1 MAFGPEHAA
10 TAASGGMSKADIKQ
24 WLFDRA
30 TIPLSKFS
38 NEGIERRFRRKLADQ
53 FANAPLDAPVHMWA
67 KPQDLI
73 VIVTG
78 GAGKHSQYVP
88 TFGNTRSVTRALK
101 RADGE
106 LVKSIQEFKRG

>member
-1 MAFGPEHAA
+1 
-10 TAASGGMSKADIKQ
+10 MSKADIKQ

-53 FANAPLDAPVHMWA
+53 FANAPLDTPVHMWA
-67 KPQDLI
+67 KPEDLI

-101 RADGE
+101 RANGE

>member
-1 MAFGPEHAA
+1 MWWKPE
-10 TAASGGMSKADIKQ
+10 
-24 WLFDRA
+24 
-30 TIPLSKFS
+30 
-38 NEGIERRFRRKLADQ
+38 
-53 FANAPLDAPVHMWA
+53 
-67 KPQDLI
+67 DLI

-106 LVKSIQEFKRG
+106 LVKSIQELKRG